1 MKMKLLAILFCVVA
15 AVISGQAQPGINIQT
30 YVYSH
35 PGNNNC
41 IPFRSLS
48 LSAGVGNELHSNFDG
63 TLGRYF
69 TQTSVFVP
77 CWALGTVP
85 VPLPPITDLRSFPR
99 TISLTAEDVEIPL
112 LPITG
117 LRRDSYYLHSGLS
130 NTHTFKILR
139 GDPQPQPI
147 GPPPPDIF
155 HKHEINN
162 VGYFFDVH
170 FEIPVIPSNKFWTR
184 DNNNR
189 SVARASFCR
198 GETIYVENH
207 YKDRPISGAKFQYE
221 ITFPGVPSKTF
232 TSLGAGGELEISTAD
247 MTSNDPSIKL
257 EGHIRVRLVGP
268 TVPNPNAHLPGGSA
282 TPFVDGLRGEWSAAL
297 PLTIYPPAPSVD
309 VSPLNPAASLTDQ
322 ASLTEGNDLCK
333 LQHVKCKGG
342 DNGKLIIGSFQNPQA
357 AHQYLVTVS
366 LLNAIGGI
374 ARTMNFRLNN
384 NPTVASPLILPDAAK
399 AVDGSNA
406 FCFTAG
412 RYEIKIEGVNELN
425 GSPYGCI
432 STQHFTI
439 KEPEVFETHV
449 SQPKYHT
456 FDVSCY
462 DDGTGQHSKD
472 GRIAVDA
479 EGGIGPY
486 NFTLKGFTGAT
497 EVYQEII
504 GTANDFQFSNLSPV
518 SSSAAITY
526 TVTMTDASEC
536 PSKSFTN
543 GITTPLA
550 LIVPPPINISESDDD
565 KPDHYGFNIKCFGG
579 TDDIAITTTGGTK
592 NYAVW
597 IEGGGL
603 SANYQR
609 RDVTDADQPVF
620 SVLPAGHYTTR
631 VIDGNHCAASKTF
644 EFTQP
649 ARLSIEESE
658 ITSPDCFGNNT
669 GAIRIDALGGVPLG
683 GQQYTYKLVH
693 NSPPPPHTW
702 PIGFEPAPPAKTGE
716 EIIFTGLISGPYTI
730 TISDELSCEQPYP
743 FTIVEPTRLSVA
755 TDPDEI
761 ICYGDAS
768 GNAVATA
775 SGGTAP
781 YTLQWLNAEKD
792 VINSVLLAH
801 PGDQHTLIN
810 QTAGQYYAKLID
822 AHSCENESVFIISQ
836 PAAPLDITAA
846 QADIH
851 HISCHGANDGRVTLH
866 VTGGWSPYS
875 LGKSA
880 TDLRPNAFSYSGL
893 AQGIHRFFVSDLK
906 GCLRSIDVTIHEP
919 EILAGTGGDI
929 RPVSCHG
936 DSDGS
941 FTPVI
946 TGGTAPYE
954 LYAEDSGWTPA
965 GFVNGMAEGSYPM
978 KVRDAN
984 GCLSDFNV
992 IIPTPAVLD
1001 VDLISSGDTQCGES
1015 NGHATISIS
1024 GGNTPYSIG
1033 WSLDDRPV
1041 AGTLTAT
1048 ALPSGV
1054 YKVMI
1059 TDTKN
1064 CQTSMNV
1071 GISDS
1076 DAAIITIADVTPIT
1090 CFGDS
1095 DGTASITLT
1104 GGILPYTEILWTM
1117 GQTGLKATGL
1127 TASDHIV
1134 SVKDQAG
1141 CISTKQITIPGPDP
1155 LLATFK
1161 DVINPHCFGDEN
1173 GSVRVEA
1180 SGGTAPYSYRWSN
1193 TSNSSDHMKDAGA
1206 GILSV
1211 GITDVNGCVLDT
1223 QYDLQQPPEV
1233 EVDLRGE
1240 EFFCTGQT
1248 VKLDAGNP
1256 GATYQWAS
1264 TIGVTGAARVFE
1276 ATQTGTYTVTVTD
1289 ARGCIGTG
1297 SRDLTFDSNILRAD
1311 FISTS
1316 EAVAGDTVVLINV
1329 SFPLPDSSYWKLPDG
1344 VTVIEASYFVQYVVF
1359 PDSGI
1364 YTITLSATKGECF
1377 DQIQDNII
1385 IHERKVKDNDDS
1397 GGRKANLIT
1406 AFTIHPNPSS
1416 GKFKISVQ
1424 LRETAQIEIK
1434 IFSYAGGYPWAAY
1447 QDADKESYE
1456 INAEMNA
1463 PPGVYAIVLEAGN
1476 EKTVK
1481 RFIIY

>member
-15 AVISGQAQPGINIQT
+15 AVISGQAQPGINIQMK
-30 YVYSH
+30 VYGH
-35 PGNNNC
+35 PNNNYSV
-41 IPFRSLS
+41 PPYTRMY
-48 LSAGVGNELHSNFDG
+48 LSAGVGNELHSISNG
-63 TLGRYF
+63 TLRDYTVPTAGF
-69 TQTSVFVP
+69 PLSFV
-77 CWALGTVP
+77 LGTVS
-85 VPLPPITDLRSFPR
+85 LPAITDLRSFPK
-99 TISLTAEDVEIPL
+99 TISLKAEDVVVAL
-112 LPITG
+112 VG

-130 NTHTFKILR
+130 DTHTFAILK
-139 GDPQPQPI
+139 GDPQAPVQPTD
-147 GPPPPDIF
+147 PPLPPFTYPDI
-155 HKHEINN
+155 NN
-162 VGYFFDVH
+162 KGYHFEVH

-189 SVARASFCR
+189 GVARASFCR
-198 GETIYVENH
+198 GETIYAENH
-207 YKDRPISGAKFQYE
+207 YKDRPISSAKFQYE
-221 ITFPGVPSKTF
+221 ITFPGIYSQTF
-232 TSLGAGGELEISTAD
+232 TSLGAGGELEIPTAD
-247 MTSNDPSIKL
+247 MIGADPSVKL
-257 EGHIRVRLVGP
+257 EGYIRVRLAGP

-282 TPFVDGLRGEWSAAL
+282 TPFVDGLHGGWSAAL

-309 VSPLNPAASLTDQ
+309 VSSLNPAASLTDQ

-333 LQHVKCKGG
+333 VQHVTCKGG

-357 AHQYLVTVS
+357 AHQYLVTLS

-374 ARTMNFRLNN
+374 ARTMNYRLDH
-384 NPTVASPLILPDAAK
+384 NPTITSPMILPDAAK
-399 AVDGSNA
+399 AVAGNNA
-406 FCFTAG
+406 FNFTAG

-432 STQHFTI
+432 STHYFTI
-439 KEPEVFETHV
+439 KEPELFETHV

-497 EVYQEII
+497 EVYQQII
-504 GTANDFQFSNLSPV
+504 GTPNDFQFSDLSPV

-526 TVTMTDASEC
+526 TVTMTDVSGC

-543 GITTPLA
+543 GITAPLA
-550 LIVPPPINISESDDD
+550 LIVPPPISISESDDD
-565 KPDHYGFNIKCFGG
+565 KPEHYGFNIKCFGG

-592 NYAVW
+592 NYSVW

-620 SVLPAGHYTTR
+620 SLLPAGHYTAR
-631 VIDGNHCAASKTF
+631 VIDDNHCAASKTF

-649 ARLSIEESE
+649 AKLSIEESE
-658 ITSPDCFGNNT
+658 ITSPDCFGNST
-669 GAIRIDALGGVPLG
+669 GSIRINGEGGVPLPG
-683 GQQYTYKLVH
+683 GQRYRYMMTA
-693 NSPPPPHTW
+693 W
-702 PIGFEPAPPAKTGE
+702 PGNFNPGSTDKRGE
-716 EIIFTGLISGPYTI
+716 EVMFTDLVKGEYSISIADTLECKQTI
-730 TISDELSCEQPYP
+730 P
-743 FTIVEPTRLSVA
+743 FTIAQPAALTANVA
-755 TDPDEI
+755 AEEI
-761 ICYGDAS
+761 ACYGDNS
-768 GNAVATA
+768 GHVEATI
-775 SGGTAP
+775 GGGIAP
-781 YTLQWLNAEKD
+781 YTLQWIDAEKD
-792 VINSVLLAH
+792 VIVSEPQTQ
-801 PGDQHTLIN
+801 PGSHHTLEN
-810 QTAGQYYAKLID
+810 QFQGQYYVKLID
-822 AHSCENESVFIISQ
+822 AHHCELEKPFIISQ
-836 PAAPLDITAA
+836 PPSPLFITAM
-846 QADIH
+846 ADETQH
-851 HISCHGANDGRVTLH
+851 VSCNGAKDGEITLT
-866 VTGGWSPYS
+866 VTGGWRLSPYEIGRS
-875 LGKSA
+875 KDNLK
-880 TDLRPNAFSYSGL
+880 PNAFSFTALDAGV
-893 AQGIHRFFVSDLK
+893 QRFYVRDFE
-906 GCLRSIDVTIHEP
+906 GCIDSVDVTLQEP
-919 EILAGTGGDI
+919 DILQATGIDI
-929 RPVSCHG
+929 KAVSCFG
-936 DSDGS
+936 ESDGS
-941 FTPVI
+941 FAPQI
-946 TGGTAPYE
+946 TGGTIPYE
-954 LYAEDSGWTPA
+954 INMNASGWTSADPVA
-965 GFVNGMAEGSYPM
+965 GLVEGNYTLQA
-978 KVRDAN
+978 RDAN

-1001 VDLISSGDTQCGES
+1001 VDLISSADTQCGES

-1033 WSLDDRPV
+1033 WSLDDQPV
-1041 AGTLTAT
+1041 TGTLTAT

-1064 CQTSMNV
+1064 CQASMNV

-1076 DAAIITIADVTPIT
+1076 DAATITIADVTPIT

-1095 DGTASITLT
+1095 DGTASVTLT
-1104 GGILPYTEILWTM
+1104 GGILPYTEILWTT

-1127 TASDHIV
+1127 TASDHV
-1134 SVKDQAG
+1134 VRVKDQAG
-1141 CISTKQITIPGPDP
+1141 CISTKQINVPGPDP

-1161 DVINPHCFGDEN
+1161 DVINPHCFGDDN
-1173 GSVRVEA
+1173 GGVRVEA
-1180 SGGTAPYSYRWSN
+1180 SGGTAPYSYLWSN

-1211 GITDVNGCVLDT
+1211 GITDVNGCVVDT

-1264 TIGVTGAARVFE
+1264 TIGVTSAARVFE

-1289 ARGCIGTG
+1289 ARGCIAMG

-1329 SFPLPDSSYWKLPDG
+1329 SFPLPDSSYWTLPEG
-1344 VTVIEASYFVQYVVF
+1344 VTVIEASYFVQYIVF

-1364 YTITLSATKGECF
+1364 YTITLSATRGECF

-1385 IHERKVKDNDDS
+1385 MHERKVKDNDDS
-1397 GGRKANLIT
+1397 GGRKATLIT
-1406 AFTIHPNPSS
+1406 ALTIHPNPSS

-1424 LRETAQIEIK
+1424 LRETAPIEIK
-1434 IFSYAGGYPWAAY
+1434 IFSYTGGNPWAVY
-1447 QDADKESYE
+1447 QDADKEYYE
-1456 INAEMNA
+1456 IDAEMNA

-1476 EKTVK
+1476 EKMVK
-1481 RFIIY
+1481 RLIIY